1 MSPYH
6 HGNLRAE
13 LLERAWEVVDRDG
26 LDGLS
31 LRGLSRDIGVS
42 HGASA
47 RHFRDRQSLLDA
59 LARMG
64 FERLNRALSETAGTA
79 SFAER
84 LRAAGHAYVAFA
96 VAHPRI
102 LDLMYDA
109 KHHPSASAELVELS
123 HTAMRDLVAMIT
135 AAQEAGEARPGDPR
149 QLALIVFANVHGVA
163 TLATGDL
170 LDGVPWPEAAALTID
185 FAWQGIA
192 AVSARATGG

>member
-47 RHFRDRQSLLDA
+47 RHFKDRQTLLDA
-59 LARMG
+59 LARAG
-64 FERLNRALSETAGTA
+64 FTRLNAAISTAEAG
-79 SFAER
+79 SFADR
-84 LRAAGHAYVAFA
+84 LRAAGRAYVSFA

-109 KHHPSASAELVELS
+109 KHHPDASAELVDLS
-123 HTAMRDLVAMIT
+123 HTSMQELIAMIS
-135 AAQEAGEARPGDPR
+135 AAQEAGEARAGDAK

-163 TLATGDL
+163 TLATDDL
-170 LDGVPWPEAAALTID
+170 LDGVPWEEAAALTID
-185 FAWQGIA
+185 FAWRGIA
-192 AVSARATGG
+192 A